1 MTRPAILR
9 GLAANP
15 GLDPLLLAPL
25 LTAADAAVLDALA
38 RRADLPAPA
47 ASALARHPDPQLRRA
62 LAGNPSAAPHAWRVL
77 STDPDEA
84 VRVALARG
92 HSTDHRPAVDLP
104 LPGDAQ
110 LALAADAAVPVR
122 LALARRRDLSE
133 PARLWLATDPSAGVR
148 EALARSWPS
157 PPEPVLR
164 QLLTDPDPAVRRA
177 AVSSA
182 FSSALPADLLPGLLA
197 DLATREDAARHALPP
212 PATDPAA
219 GGTAAGGAGPARG
232 VGVDVAGL
240 VGDADPAVRE
250 AVAGNP
256 RVPLAAVLALADD
269 PDEDVRVAVMLRP
282 DLPDAERRRISS
294 GVEPQTYHV
303 ADWLRPAHAS
313 PAVRAAHARSPF
325 VWCRRAVAF
334 SSDLPAEAVAVL
346 AADEDHSVRLLL
358 AEHHPDVPGHIL
370 PDLVRST
377 GHARWDLARHP
388 AMPAGA
394 LAAMALGEDTDLRRV
409 AATAPNLPP
418 AVAET
423 LTRHADDTTRAY
435 VAANPALPVPAV
447 LALLDDPDPRVAEAA
462 ARNPRLPPATAGR
475 LLAAGA
481 PR

>member
-25 LTAADAAVLDALA
+25 LTAADTAVLDALA

-47 ASALARHPDPQLRRA
+47 ASALARHPDPQPRRA
-62 LAGNPSAAPHAWRVL
+62 LAGNPSAAPHVWRVL
-77 STDPDEA
+77 AADPDEA

-164 QLLTDPDPAVRRA
+164 QLLTDPDPAVRGA

-182 FSSALPADLLPGLLA
+182 VPADLLPGLLA
-197 DLATREDAARHALPP
+197 DPATREGAARHALLP

-219 GGTAAGGAGPARG
+219 PGPARE

-282 DLPDAERRRISS
+282 DLPDAERSRIAS
-294 GVEPQTYHV
+294 GVEPHDHHV
-303 ADWLRPAHAS
+303 ADWLRPSHA
-313 PAVRAAHARSPF
+313 PLAVRAAHARSPF

-370 PDLVRST
+370 PDLVRGT

-394 LAAMALGEDTDLRRV
+394 LAAMALGDDTDLRRV

-418 AVAET
+418 AVAEV
-423 LTRHADDTTRAY
+423 LAGHADDTARAY

-447 LALLDDPDPRVAEAA
+447 IALLDDPDPRVAEAA
-462 ARNPRLPPATAGR
+462 ARSPRLPAATAGR
-475 LLAAGA
+475 LLDAGA

>member
-1 MTRPAILR
+1 MNRPAVLR

-15 GLDPLLLAPL
+15 ALDPVLLAPL
-25 LTAADAAVLDALA
+25 LTAGDLAVLDALA
-38 RRADLPAPA
+38 ARPDLTA
-47 ASALARHPDPQLRRA
+47 AMARALARHPDLDVRLA
-62 LAGNPSAAPHAWRVL
+62 LARNPVAAPHVWRL
-77 STDPDEA
+77 FAEDPDEA
-84 VRVALARG
+84 VRVALAQG
-92 HSTDHRPAVDLP
+92 HSADHRPAVDLP

-133 PARLWLATDPSAGVR
+133 PARLWLATDPSAQVR
-148 EALARSWPS
+148 EALARSWPA

-177 AVSSA
+177 AVSDA
-182 FSSALPADLLPGLLA
+182 VPPDLVAGLLA
-197 DLATREDAARHALPP
+197 DPATREDAARHTLLP

-219 GGTAAGGAGPARG
+219 CGTAAGDAGPARG

-256 RVPLAAVLALADD
+256 RVPLAAVLPLADD
-269 PDEDVRVAVMLRP
+269 PDEDVRVAVMLRS
-282 DLPDAERRRISS
+282 DLPDADRSRIAA

-303 ADWLRPAHAS
+303 AGWLLPSHAS

-370 PDLVRST
+370 PDLVCST
-377 GHARWDLARHP
+377 GHARWALARHP

-394 LAAMALGEDTDLRRV
+394 LAAMALGDDADLRRV

-418 AVAET
+418 AVAEA
-423 LTRHADDTTRAY
+423 LAGHADDTTRAY

-447 LALLDDPDPRVAEAA
+447 IALLDDPDPRVAEAA
-462 ARNPRLPPATAGR
+462 ARNPRLPAATAGR

>member
-25 LTAADAAVLDALA
+25 LTAADAAAPDALA
-38 RRADLPAPA
+38 RRTDLPASMA
-47 ASALARHPDPQLRRA
+47 LGLARHADPQVRRA
-62 LAGNPSAAPHAWRVL
+62 LAGNPAAAPHAWRALV
-77 STDPDEA
+77 PDGNEA

-92 HSTDHRPAVDLP
+92 HSADHRPAADLP

-122 LALARRRDLSE
+122 LALARRRDLAE
-133 PARLWLATDPSAGVR
+133 PARLWLATDPSAEVR

-164 QLLTDPDPAVRRA
+164 RLLTDPDAAVRSA

-182 FSSALPADLLPGLLA
+182 VPADLLPGLLA
-197 DLATREDAARHALPP
+197 DPATRAA
-212 PATDPAA
+212 AA
-219 GGTAAGGAGPARG
+219 HRAVLA
-232 VGVDVAGL
+232 DLAGL
-240 VGDADPAVRE
+240 VSDPDPWVRE
-250 AVAGNP
+250 GVAGNP
-256 RVPLAAVLALADD
+256 GAPLAAVLPLGDD
-269 PDEDVRVAVMLRP
+269 PVEDVRVAVMLRP
-282 DLPDAERRRISS
+282 DLPDADRSRIAS
-294 GVEPQTYHV
+294 GVEPQDHHV
-303 ADWLRPAHAS
+303 ADWLRPGHAS

-334 SSDLPAEAVAVL
+334 SSDLPAEAVAAL

-358 AEHHPDVPGHIL
+358 AEHHPDVPGHVL
-370 PDLVRST
+370 PDLVRNS
-377 GHARWDLARHP
+377 GHARWELARHP

-394 LAAMALGEDTDLRRV
+394 LAAMALGDDTDLRRV

-418 AVAET
+418 AVAEA
-423 LTRHADDTTRAY
+423 LAGHADDTARAY
-435 VAANPALPVPAV
+435 VAANPALPLPAV

-462 ARNPRLPPATAGR
+462 ARNPRLPPATAR
-475 LLAAGA
+475 DLLAAG
-481 PR
+481 PT